1 MILHTL
7 YITWII
13 SHSEKIEIF
22 LSRLKIHTHRRRYLY
37 LEKYDSEIH
46 EINIKYNGVYLFSQR
61 DNYKIHKKL
70 NLNLIDHNNM
80 YSMFSRKIFYMR

>member
-7 YITWII
+7 YITRII

-46 EINIKYNGVYLFSQR
+46 EINIKYKGVYSHSEIITKFTQNL
-61 DNYKIHKKL
+61 NT
-70 NLNLIDHNNM
+70 NLNLIDHNNV
-80 YSMFSRKIFYMR
+80 F